1 MTAGEER
8 QFVDTNILV
17 YSYDKGDGEKQKLA
31 KDLIA
36 SLWESRKGCISIQ
49 VLQELYVTMT
59 RKATTPLAPDAA
71 ASIIADLSTWPH
83 HVPAAGECFHEPVP
97 ETIGGGIL
105 QAADI
110 QQRYGI
116 SFWDAMIVNSAC
128 KTGCSILW
136 TEDLNSG
143 QVYESVTARNPFLI
157 HLRPRRNTVDA

>member
-83 HVPAAGECFHEPVP
+83 HVPAAGD
-97 ETIGGGIL
+97 IL